1 MGLSNM
7 SDILFI
13 VLGIYCIIR
22 GIMILLTGKL
32 TRSEEAAARN
42 YSAAGLK
49 RYKLLTAFMNLF
61 GGLIISVV
69 FLIKMLNLINGSL
82 YRIVLLV
89 LLVVMLIVYFA
100 IRNTCKKI

>member
-1 MGLSNM
+1 MKLSNV

-13 VLGIYCIIR
+13 GLGIYCIIR

>member
-42 YSAAGLK
+42 YSANGLK

-61 GGLIISVV
+61 GGLIVSVI
-69 FLIKMLNLINGSL
+69 FLIRMLNLINGNL

-89 LLVVMLIVYFA
+89 VLAVMLIVYFA

>member
-1 MGLSNM
+1 MKLSNV

-13 VLGIYCIIR
+13 GLGIYCIIR

-42 YSAAGLK
+42 YSANGLK

-61 GGLIISVV
+61 GGLIVSVV
-69 FLIKMLNLINGSL
+69 FVIKMLNLINGSL

>member
-1 MGLSNM
+1 MKLSNV

-13 VLGIYCIIR
+13 AIGIYCIIR

-42 YSAAGLK
+42 YSANGLK
-49 RYKLLTAFMNLF
+49 RYKLLTAVMNIF
-61 GGLIISVV
+61 GGLIVSVV

>member
-1 MGLSNM
+1 MKLSNV

-13 VLGIYCIIR
+13 AIGIYCIIR

-42 YSAAGLK
+42 YSANGLK

-61 GGLIISVV
+61 GGLIVSVV

>member
-1 MGLSNM
+1 MKLSNV

-13 VLGIYCIIR
+13 GLGIYCIIR

-42 YSAAGLK
+42 YSAEGLK

-61 GGLIISVV
+61 GGLIVSVV

>member
-1 MGLSNM
+1 
-7 SDILFI
+7 
-13 VLGIYCIIR
+13 
-22 GIMILLTGKL
+22 MILLTGKL
-32 TRSEEAAARN
+32 PRSEEAAARN
-42 YSAAGLK
+42 YAADGLK

-61 GGLIISVV
+61 GGLIVSVV

>member
-1 MGLSNM
+1 MKLSNV

-13 VLGIYCIIR
+13 AIGIYCIIR

-42 YSAAGLK
+42 YSANGLK
-49 RYKLLTAFMNLF
+49 RYKLLTAVMNIF
-61 GGLIISVV
+61 GGLIVSVV

-89 LLVVMLIVYFA
+89 LLVVCGDADCLFC
-100 IRNTCKKI
+100 NTKYM

>member
-42 YSAAGLK
+42 YSAEGLK

-61 GGLIISVV
+61 GGLIVSVV

>member
-1 MGLSNM
+1 MKLSNV

-13 VLGIYCIIR
+13 GLGIYCIIR

-42 YSAAGLK
+42 YSANGLK
-49 RYKLLTAFMNLF
+49 RYTLLTAVMNLF
-61 GGLIISVV
+61 GGLIVSVV

>member
-1 MGLSNM
+1 MKLSNV

-13 VLGIYCIIR
+13 AIGIYCIIR

>member
-1 MGLSNM
+1 MKLSNV
-7 SDILFI
+7 SDIMFI
-13 VLGIYCIIR
+13 GIGIYCIIR

-42 YSAAGLK
+42 YSANGLK

-61 GGLIISVV
+61 GGLIVSVI

>member
-1 MGLSNM
+1 M

-13 VLGIYCIIR
+13 VLGIYCINR

-42 YSAAGLK
+42 YSANGLK

-61 GGLIISVV
+61 GGLIISVI

>member
-42 YSAAGLK
+42 YSANGLK
-49 RYKLLTAFMNLF
+49 RYKLLTAVMNIF
-61 GGLIISVV
+61 GGLVVSVI
-69 FLIKMLNLINGSL
+69 FLIRMLNLIDSNL
-82 YRIVLLV
+82 YRIVLIVILA
-89 LLVVMLIVYFA
+89 VMVIVYFA

>member
-1 MGLSNM
+1 
-7 SDILFI
+7 
-13 VLGIYCIIR
+13 
-22 GIMILLTGKL
+22 
-32 TRSEEAAARN
+32 
-42 YSAAGLK
+42 
-49 RYKLLTAFMNLF
+49 MNLF
-61 GGLIISVV
+61 GGLIVSVI

>member
-1 MGLSNM
+1 MKLSNV

-13 VLGIYCIIR
+13 GLGIYCIIR

-42 YSAAGLK
+42 YSANGLK

-61 GGLIISVV
+61 GGLFVSVV

>member
-42 YSAAGLK
+42 YSANGLK

-61 GGLIISVV
+61 GGLIVSVI

>member
-13 VLGIYCIIR
+13 VIGIYCIIR

-42 YSAAGLK
+42 YSANGLK

>member
-1 MGLSNM
+1 MKLSNV
-7 SDILFI
+7 SDIMFI
-13 VLGIYCIIR
+13 GIGIYCIIR

-42 YSAAGLK
+42 YSANGLK
-49 RYKLLTAFMNLF
+49 RYKLLTVFMNLF
-61 GGLIISVV
+61 GGLIVSVV
-69 FLIKMLNLINGSL
+69 FLIKMLNLINGNL

-89 LLVVMLIVYFA
+89 VLAVMLIVYFA

>member
-49 RYKLLTAFMNLF
+49 RYKLLTAVMNIF
-61 GGLIISVV
+61 GGLVVSVI

>member
-13 VLGIYCIIR
+13 VIGIYCIIR

-32 TRSEEAAARN
+32 TRSEEAATRN
-42 YSAAGLK
+42 YSVNGLK

-61 GGLIISVV
+61 GGLIVSVV

>member
-1 MGLSNM
+1 M

-42 YSAAGLK
+42 YSANGLK

-61 GGLIISVV
+61 GGLIVSVV
-69 FLIKMLNLINGSL
+69 FLIRMLNLINGNL

>member
-1 MGLSNM
+1 MKLSNV

-13 VLGIYCIIR
+13 GLGIYCIIR

-61 GGLIISVV
+61 GGLIVSVV

>member
-42 YSAAGLK
+42 YSANGLK

>member
-42 YSAAGLK
+42 YSANGLK
-49 RYKLLTAFMNLF
+49 RYKLLTAFMDLF
-61 GGLIISVV
+61 GGLIVSVV

>member
-1 MGLSNM
+1 M

-42 YSAAGLK
+42 YSANGLK

-61 GGLIISVV
+61 GGLIVSVV

>member
-42 YSAAGLK
+42 YSANGLK
-49 RYKLLTAFMNLF
+49 RDKLLTAFMNLF
-61 GGLIISVV
+61 GGLIVSVI

>member
-42 YSAAGLK
+42 YSANGLK

-61 GGLIISVV
+61 GGLIISVI

>member
-1 MGLSNM
+1 M

-13 VLGIYCIIR
+13 VIGIYCIIR

-61 GGLIISVV
+61 GGLIVSVL
-69 FLIKMLNLINGSL
+69 FLIRMLNLINGNL

-89 LLVVMLIVYFA
+89 VLAVMLIVYFA

>member
-1 MGLSNM
+1 MKLSNV

-13 VLGIYCIIR
+13 AIGIYCIIR

-42 YSAAGLK
+42 YSANGLK
-49 RYKLLTAFMNLF
+49 RYKLLTAF
-61 GGLIISVV
+61 GGLIVSVV

>member
-1 MGLSNM
+1 M

-42 YSAAGLK
+42 YSANGLK

-61 GGLIISVV
+61 GGLIVSVI

>member
-13 VLGIYCIIR
+13 VIGIYCIIR

-42 YSAAGLK
+42 YSANGLK

-61 GGLIISVV
+61 GGLFVSVV

>member
-1 MGLSNM
+1 MKLSNV

-13 VLGIYCIIR
+13 AIGIYCIIR

-42 YSAAGLK
+42 YSANGLK

>member
-1 MGLSNM
+1 MKLSNV
-7 SDILFI
+7 SDIMFI
-13 VLGIYCIIR
+13 GIGIYCIIR

-42 YSAAGLK
+42 YSANGLK

-61 GGLIISVV
+61 GGLIVSVV

>member
-1 MGLSNM
+1 MRLSNM

-42 YSAAGLK
+42 YSANGLK
-49 RYKLLTAFMNLF
+49 RYKLLTAVMNIF
-61 GGLIISVV
+61 GGLIVSVV

>member
-13 VLGIYCIIR
+13 VIGIYCIIR

-61 GGLIISVV
+61 GGLIVSVV

>member
-1 MGLSNM
+1 MKLSNV

-13 VLGIYCIIR
+13 GLGIYCIIR

-42 YSAAGLK
+42 YSANGLK

-61 GGLIISVV
+61 GGLIVSVV

-82 YRIVLLV
+82 YRIVLIVILA
-89 LLVVMLIVYFA
+89 VMVIVYFA

>member
-1 MGLSNM
+1 MKLSNV
-7 SDILFI
+7 SDIMFI
-13 VLGIYCIIR
+13 GIGIYCIIR

-42 YSAAGLK
+42 YSANGLK
-49 RYKLLTAFMNLF
+49 RYKLLTAVMNIF
-61 GGLIISVV
+61 GGLIVSVV

>member
-1 MGLSNM
+1 MKLSNV

-13 VLGIYCIIR
+13 GLGIYCIIR

-42 YSAAGLK
+42 YSAEGLK

-61 GGLIISVV
+61 GGLIVSVV
-69 FLIKMLNLINGSL
+69 FVIKMLNLINGSL